1 MFTGIIETIGTIT
14 RINKK
19 TGKWEFFI
27 KIPLQKEAITEGES
41 LSIDGVCLTVV
52 SIDRDVVCVDASLET
67 LKVTTLNQKTEGMN
81 VNIERSLK
89 ADGRFGGHFVTGH
102 VDCIGTIGE
111 IQRKGDS
118 IELTIEV
125 PSQFSRYIVVKG
137 SIAVDGISLTVNSQ
151 RDNKFTVNIIPY
163 TASHATILNKHLR
176 DNVNIETDII
186 GKYIDNFIRKDNSKG
201 IDLDFLHK
209 YGFVK

>member
-52 SIDRDVVCVDASLET
+52 SIDRDIVCVDASLET
-67 LKVTTLNQKTEGMN
+67 LKVTTLNKKTEDMN

-102 VDCIGTIGE
+102 VDCTGTIVE

-163 TASHATILNKHLR
+163 TASHTTILNKHLR

-186 GKYIDNFIRKDNSKG
+186 GKYMDNFIRKENRKG

-209 YGFVK
+209 YGFTK